1 MARQR
6 SDLDNLRAGAFLI
19 VSLIAA
25 LAIVLIL
32 VGVGDKLKARS
43 RYTVFFPL
51 GSEPSGLEVDSV
63 VLVNGRPVGVVNG
76 VRLELDPANAEPNG
90 TYFRILVDKK
100 IRFYGEPTAYLN
112 RPLLGAGATLNFPT
126 IGDAGAAPQAQPG
139 ATFKGAIAPPSF
151 LAQAGYGPEQQSQV
165 QDILTRS
172 AAFANELESMVK
184 DFRENTYPRV
194 TQLVAD
200 VEARFGGWLDS
211 GDGIVAD
218 VETATA
224 RLPAI
229 SESIE
234 SRVSEARTVIA
245 TTQEMLNENR
255 SGVQATVDNARQATE
270 RFNALVESLR
280 TDTKPAIDAM
290 LVDARSAMESA
301 RRTAERTDS
310 LLAESSP
317 SLRRTIAN
325 ARLASD
331 QLKFT
336 LEEVRRS
343 PWRLLY
349 RPDTRELEFELL
361 YDSARIYAASVSDLR
376 DASAA
381 LEGAAAS
388 ASASGST
395 LTSRRA
401 EDLNAELTR
410 AFESYRAAE
419 RAFLDLIIERQGPN
433 GASGTTGG
441 VGGAGGS
448 GGAGGQRE

>member
-6 SDLDNLRAGAFLI
+6 SDLDNLRAGAFLL
-19 VSLIAA
+19 VSLVAA

-32 VGVGDKLKARS
+32 AGVADKLKARS

-51 GSEPSGLEVDSV
+51 GSEPSGLEVDSA
-63 VLVNGRPVGVVNG
+63 VLVNGRPVGVVSA
-76 VRLELDPANAEPNG
+76 VRLELDPANNEPDG
-90 TYFRILVDKK
+90 TYFQILVDRK
-100 IRFYGEPTAYLN
+100 IRFYGQPTAFLN

-126 IGDAGAAPQAQPG
+126 IGDVGASAQAQPG
-139 ATFKGAIAPPSF
+139 AIFKGAIAPPSF
-151 LAQAGYGPEQQSQV
+151 LAQAGYGPEQQAQV
-165 QDILTRS
+165 QDILSRG

-184 DFRENTYPRV
+184 DFRENTYPKV
-194 TQLVAD
+194 TELV
-200 VEARFGGWLDS
+200 EEFESRFGGWMDS
-211 GDGIVAD
+211 GDRVVAN
-218 VETATA
+218 VESATD
-224 RLPAI
+224 RFPAI

-234 SRVSEARTVIA
+234 ARVTEARAVLA
-245 TTQEMLNENR
+245 TTQDILDENR
-255 SGVQATVDNARQATE
+255 PTVKATIDNAQQATE
-270 RFNALVESLR
+270 RFNALAESLR

-290 LVDARSAMESA
+290 LTDARSAMESA
-301 RRTAERTDS
+301 RKTVERADA

-317 SLRRTIAN
+317 SLRRTVAN

-361 YDSARIYAASVSDLR
+361 YDSARIYASAVSDLR

-381 LEGAAAS
+381 LEEATSS
-388 ASASGST
+388 ANASGST
-395 LTSRRA
+395 LSGRRA
-401 EDLNAELTR
+401 EELNAELQR

-419 RAFLDLIIERQGPN
+419 RAFLDLIIDRAVPQGAPGAA
-433 GASGTTGG
+433 GASGGP
-441 VGGAGGS
+441 GAVD
-448 GGAGGQRE
+448 ADRD

>member
-6 SDLDNLRAGAFLI
+6 SDLDNLRAGAFLL
-19 VSLIAA
+19 VSLVAA

-32 VGVGDKLKARS
+32 AGVADKLKARS

-51 GSEPSGLEVDSV
+51 GSEPSGLEVDSA
-63 VLVNGRPVGVVNG
+63 VLVNGRPVGVVSA
-76 VRLELDPANAEPNG
+76 VRLELDPANNEPDG
-90 TYFRILVDKK
+90 TYFQILVDRK
-100 IRFYGEPTAYLN
+100 IRFYGQPTAFLN

-126 IGDAGAAPQAQPG
+126 IGDVGASTQAQPG
-139 ATFKGAIAPPSF
+139 AIFRGAIAPPSF
-151 LAQAGYGPEQQSQV
+151 LAQAGYGPEQQAQV
-165 QDILTRS
+165 QDILSRG

-184 DFRENTYPRV
+184 DFRENTYPKV
-194 TQLVAD
+194 TELV
-200 VEARFGGWLDS
+200 EEFESRFGGWMDS
-211 GDGIVAD
+211 GDRVVAN
-218 VETATA
+218 VESATD
-224 RLPAI
+224 RFPAI

-234 SRVSEARTVIA
+234 ARVTEARAVLA
-245 TTQEMLNENR
+245 TTQDILDENR
-255 SGVQATVDNARQATE
+255 PTVKATIDNAQQATE

-290 LVDARSAMESA
+290 LTDARSAMESA
-301 RRTAERTDS
+301 RKTVERADA

-317 SLRRTIAN
+317 SLRRTVAN

-361 YDSARIYAASVSDLR
+361 YDSARIYASAVSDLR

-381 LEGAAAS
+381 LEEATSS
-388 ASASGST
+388 ANASGST
-395 LTSRRA
+395 LSGRRA
-401 EDLNAELTR
+401 EELNAELQR

-419 RAFLDLIIERQGPN
+419 RAFLDLIIDRAVPQGAPGAA
-433 GASGTTGG
+433 GASGGP
-441 VGGAGGS
+441 GAVD
-448 GGAGGQRE
+448 ADRD